1 MIMKNMLLTATVFG
15 TVLAAFVLY
24 AERKRRSSNRIK
36 DAAEDAYDTM
46 NEGIGKLERPAYHAM
61 G

>member
-1 MIMKNMLLTATVFG
+1 MLLTVAIIGVAIAG
-15 TVLAAFVLY
+15 IILY
-24 AERKRRSSNRIK
+24 NEERNKPENRIK

-46 NEGIGKLERPAYHAM
+46 NEALGSVERPMQHAM

>member
-1 MIMKNMLLTATVFG
+1 MKQLLLTAAAIG
-15 TVLAAFVLY
+15 AVLAAMIIY
-24 AERKRRSSNRIK
+24 NERKNRPENRIK

-46 NEGIGKLERPAYHAM
+46 NEGIGSIERPMHNAM

>member
-1 MIMKNMLLTATVFG
+1 MLLTATVVG
-15 TVLAAFVLY
+15 AAIAGLALY
-24 AERKRRSSNRIK
+24 LQKKSQPKNKAL
-36 DAAEDAYDTM
+36 DAANNAYQTM

>member
-1 MIMKNMLLTATVFG
+1 MKNMLLTAAAVG
-15 TVLAAFVLY
+15 AVLAAFILY
-24 AERKRRSSNRIK
+24 TERKRSLGNRIE

>member
-1 MIMKNMLLTATVFG
+1 MKNMLVTAAAVG
-15 TVLAAFVLY
+15 SVLAAFVLY
-24 AERKRRSSNRIK
+24 AERKRRLRNRIE

-46 NEGIGKLERPAYHAM
+46 NKGIGKLERPAYHTM